1 VDVDAF
7 EPALHALFDDFP
19 SSTEPNGRRFTR
31 ILDEVP
37 ALACENNLALLNLA
51 ASMLEPGESFVE
63 VGSYQGASLIGAMV
77 GNEDGDFVAIDNFA
91 MSGSSRKAL
100 EENVARF
107 ALEQPTIIEGDA
119 FQIVPSGGLAG
130 KTVAVYYYDNG
141 HTYEKQLDGLR
152 MIEPWLADRALL
164 IVDDTDWNDVERA
177 TRDYLEQQ
185 PRARLLVWIPGKD
198 NGYPAWWEGVKVLA
212 WESDA
217 GATLGPAEAAAVVQ
231 LGADPV

>member
-7 EPALHALFDDFP
+7 EPALHAIFDEFP
-19 SSTEPNGRRFTR
+19 VSPHPNGRRFSR

-37 ALACENNLALLNLA
+37 GLACENNLALLNLA

-63 VGSYQGASLIGAMV
+63 VGSYRGTSLIAAMV
-77 GNEDGDFVAIDNFA
+77 GNDDRDFVAIDDFS
-91 MSGSSRKAL
+91 MSGASREEL
-100 EENVARF
+100 EENVRRF
-107 ALEQPTIIEGDA
+107 GLEPPTIVEGDA
-119 FQIVPSGGLAG
+119 FQVVPAGALAG
-130 KTVAVYYYDNG
+130 KTVGVYYYDNG

-164 IVDDTDWNDVERA
+164 IVDDTDWEDVERA
-177 TRDYLEQQ
+177 TRDYCEQQ

-217 GATLGPAEAAAVVQ
+217 GSTLEPAKAEAVVE
-231 LGADPV
+231 LGAKV